1 MNEDWSCLG
10 EDSKD
15 PYSQICTEA
24 VEDEDVFEKFKKDP
38 RYTAIL
44 EHVSYEQGKEYAEGI
59 LQYDVDAELVD
70 SFKDNDLI
78 GLSIVVVIYLVRSIT
93 LFIFSGTFRFS
104 KILPEL
110 FLAPRGLLTI
120 LLFYAIPKNLIESDI
135 NFEGVFLYV
144 IIICSLVMT
153 WVLISEKKKL
163 EIQEEE
169 DFEILDPVDKEE
181 GLAE

>member
-78 GLSIVVVIYLVRSIT
+78 GGSTTFNYQQPFGRISPSTLRYIQNLS
-93 LFIFSGTFRFS
+93 
-104 KILPEL
+104 
-110 FLAPRGLLTI
+110 
-120 LLFYAIPKNLIESDI
+120 LIHI
-135 NFEGVFLYV
+135 
-144 IIICSLVMT
+144 
-153 WVLISEKKKL
+153 
-163 EIQEEE
+163 
-169 DFEILDPVDKEE
+169 
-181 GLAE
+181 